1 MFAGIGAG
9 ILSVLFICGSYIF
22 SREYLRRNKDAVKLA
37 VFSQLVMA
45 VGGLALLILYSCYYR
60 IPWTWKMVLILIAQV
75 GTFLLGQTAFL
86 MMLRRVESSRASA
99 LLGLKILALALISVL
114 FGKHLSNMQNCGIT
128 LCGLFWGNPKEIL

>member
-60 IPWTWKMVLILIAQV
+60 IPWTWKMVLILMNKFAMIYIEINCNVITVLVWVKTLWTTV
-75 GTFLLGQTAFL
+75 GG
-86 MMLRRVESSRASA
+86 RISRHFFYLKFS
-99 LLGLKILALALISVL
+99 GLEEL
-114 FGKHLSNMQNCGIT
+114 N
-128 LCGLFWGNPKEIL
+128 E